1 MRRIYA
7 PLAVLGWAAVIG
19 FANRATAD
27 NNFFNVTATGSGGTT
42 IFVQGSNIIHLTNNL
57 FDLSDGFAPLAG
69 QNVSASLSWG
79 GVPNALLFSENAS
92 QSSATLTIPSTGFT
106 KTFTATSESDLQ
118 SQIKDFIKSDGDGAY
133 AAFLEQ
139 MDEHSTGAALD
150 GNPLAS
156 TAIVADSVFDQFG
169 LYNELST
176 EPRNGHNSFE
186 IGGNVESAATSGD
199 GLNGGWGTIDITS
212 AWRFLDNV
220 ALAFGTTLDSTEIA
234 GAWSYTIAEDIG
246 LPISILMNQGDGLS
260 WQVTPWYYA
269 ALSSSYDQASGSVL
283 MGGGGTSSLALHIAN
298 FTLTLGD
305 QIGYNGDI
313 PVDVDGYALDT
324 VINQWILKNGVDGNY
339 RIPYTPIFLDL
350 SVAYS
355 DFLRRAAVSDYWSP
369 SGGVGVQFG
378 PASGVRLAYIG
389 DFGPRYNSSGGEL
402 SFYVNY

>member
-7 PLAVLGWAAVIG
+7 PLTVLGWAAVIG
-19 FANRATAD
+19 FASRATAD

-42 IFVQGSNIIHLTNNL
+42 VFVQGSNIIHLTNNL

-106 KTFTATSESDLQ
+106 KTFTASSESDLQ

-139 MDEHSTGAALD
+139 MDEHSPGAALD
-150 GNPLAS
+150 GNPQAS
-156 TAIVADSVFDQFG
+156 TAIVADSVFNQFG

-186 IGGNVESAATSGD
+186 IGGNVEGAATSGD
-199 GLNGGWGTIDITS
+199 NLNGGWAAIDINT

-313 PVDVDGYALDT
+313 PVDVDGYALDA

-350 SVAYS
+350 SLAYS

-369 SGGVGVQFG
+369 SGGVGVKFG
-378 PASGVRLAYIG
+378 PASGMRLAYIG